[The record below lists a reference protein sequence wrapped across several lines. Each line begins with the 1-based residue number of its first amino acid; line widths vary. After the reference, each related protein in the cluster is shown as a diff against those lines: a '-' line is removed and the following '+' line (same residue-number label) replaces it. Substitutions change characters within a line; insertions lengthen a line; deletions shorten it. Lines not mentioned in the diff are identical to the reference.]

1 MDNQNKNQNNKNN
14 RQGLSFILIV
24 TLVTTPVSYTHL
36 KKGTLS
42 ELLAEVS
49 PDERNDFISIT
60 LTDEEELY
68 KPREQLDQV
77 YSHILEVRIENTRTR
92 RKLEEL
98 DETVKIQSPAEA
110 FGEFYQ
116 KMQGTRM
123 SEEEERFMDEIFEQV
138 KGE

>member
-1 MDNQNKNQNNKNN
+1 MVEHEFDRRPMQCNH
-14 RQGLSFILIV
+14 S
-24 TLVTTPVSYTHL
+24 SD
-36 KKGTLS
+36 
-42 ELLAEVS
+42 LLPDTS
-49 PDERNDFISIT
+49 DERNDFISIT

-77 YSHILEVRIENTRTR
+77 YSHILEVRIENSRTR

>member
-1 MDNQNKNQNNKNN
+1 MRYRK
-14 RQGLSFILIV
+14 
-24 TLVTTPVSYTHL
+24 

-110 FGEFYQ
+110 FGEF
-116 KMQGTRM
+116 TRKCR
-123 SEEEERFMDEIFEQV
+123 EPE
-138 KGE
+138 

>member
-1 MDNQNKNQNNKNN
+1 MRSGKRKE
-14 RQGLSFILIV
+14 
-24 TLVTTPVSYTHL
+24 
-36 KKGTLS
+36 LS

-77 YSHILEVRIENTRTR
+77 YSHILEVRIENSRTR

>member
-1 MDNQNKNQNNKNN
+1 MK
-14 RQGLSFILIV
+14 
-24 TLVTTPVSYTHL
+24 
-36 KKGTLS
+36 
-42 ELLAEVS
+42 
-49 PDERNDFISIT
+49 RNDFISIT

-77 YSHILEVRIENTRTR
+77 YSHILEVRIENSRTR

>member
-1 MDNQNKNQNNKNN
+1 ME
-14 RQGLSFILIV
+14 RREILFKIEKLTIHPLREV
-24 TLVTTPVSYTHL
+24 RK

-77 YSHILEVRIENTRTR
+77 YSHILEVRIENSRTR

-116 KMQGTRM
+116 KMQGTH
-123 SEEEERFMDEIFEQV
+123 E
-138 KGE
+138 